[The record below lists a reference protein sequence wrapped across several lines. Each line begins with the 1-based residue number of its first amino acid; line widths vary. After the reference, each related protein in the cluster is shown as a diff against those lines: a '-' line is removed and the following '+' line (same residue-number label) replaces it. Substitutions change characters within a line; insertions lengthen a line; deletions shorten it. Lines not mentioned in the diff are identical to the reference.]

1 MYIGVNGMRIVIE
14 RSITH
19 INELNPYEIKKASI
33 NLNFGHIH
41 AKTRKLGS
49 SITLGSTQDITA
61 MRGVDMMSM
70 MIDNLQYEMEKEID
84 KEILNAIMTK
94 QRELVF
100 KREYI
105 YHV

>member
-1 MYIGVNGMRIVIE
+1 MRIVIE

-19 INELNPYEIKKASI
+19 INELNPYELKKASI
-33 NLNFGHIH
+33 NLKFSQIH
-41 AKTRKLGS
+41 AKTRKLYS
-49 SITLGSTQDITA
+49 SVTLESAQDIKA
-61 MRGVDMMSM
+61 MRGVDMMST
-70 MIDNLQYEMEKEID
+70 MIEGLQYEMEKEID
-84 KEILNAIMTK
+84 SEILNAIMTK